1 MKETNS
7 RHRFPN
13 TKRQKINSN
22 NKLKNYRY
30 YFKEQ
35 NKKSRGQRKNYYQKS
50 HRVLHKKCKQI
61 LHINLLMSF
70 INFMYNMETMLKVYK
85 IKYVLSKNNTD
96 NNKMIWMMLRYL
108 RNKPKKLQKH
118 RSAKHSRR
126 EKIYPQI

>member
-35 NKKSRGQRKNYYQKS
+35 NKKSRG
-50 HRVLHKKCKQI
+50 
-61 LHINLLMSF
+61 
-70 INFMYNMETMLKVYK
+70 
-85 IKYVLSKNNTD
+85 
-96 NNKMIWMMLRYL
+96 
-108 RNKPKKLQKH
+108 
-118 RSAKHSRR
+118 
-126 EKIYPQI
+126 